1 MTNWEKFLKFQI
13 NTEEIDF
20 NFSSIID
27 SSVIESNTAKIQ
39 NALKQAQEIEAGK
52 KVNTDEDRMVGH
64 YWLRNSSLAPND
76 KIKKEIE
83 NEIHKIEN
91 FCKNINSNFKNV
103 LFIGIGGSALG
114 PQFLIDSLKSKL
126 NFFFFDNT
134 DPNTFKDVLSR
145 IDLGKTLVT
154 VISKSG
160 GTTET
165 LNAMLE
171 TEASFKNK
179 NLDFNSHS
187 VAITCQGSKLDQIA
201 TNWLNSF
208 YIWDWVGGRTSIFSA
223 VGLLPLGLAGH
234 NIKEFLQAGSKM
246 DLLCKAKS
254 NNPAMLLALSWLHS
268 KGKNMLVIPY
278 CDRLT
283 LFSRYLQQLV
293 MESIG
298 KEKDFDGKII
308 NEGLN
313 VFGNKGSTDQHALVQ
328 QLRDGK
334 NDFFLSFVNVLK
346 TEQGIALDDDKVSSR
361 DHLFG
366 FYLGTK
372 KALSDSQRQSLTI
385 NIKDLNH
392 KSLAALIAVYERAVG
407 FYASFLNINAY
418 NQPGVEAGKKAAKE
432 VIELKKKL
440 LDLELFKQG
449 ANLEQLSINLKAD
462 KVQLYELLNFMAL
475 NKEIELL
482 NEYGSNNSSSI
493 DEIIFKS
500 SI

>member
-1 MTNWEKFLKFQI
+1 MTNWEQFLKFQI
-13 NTEEIDF
+13 NTEDIDF

-27 SSVIESNTAKIQ
+27 SGVIENNSAKIES
-39 NALKQAQEIEAGK
+39 ALKQLQDIEEGK
-52 KVNTDEDRMVGH
+52 KVNTDENRMVGH
-64 YWLRNSSLAPND
+64 YWLRNSNLAPSEE
-76 KIKKEIE
+76 IKREID
-83 NEIHKIEN
+83 NEISKIED
-91 FCKNINSNFKNV
+91 FSKNIDANFKNV

-114 PQFLIDSLKSKL
+114 PQFLIDSLKSNL
-126 NFFFFDNT
+126 NFYFFDNT
-134 DPNTFKDVLSR
+134 DPNTFKEVLNR
-145 IDLGKTLVT
+145 IDLSKTLVT

-171 TEASFKNK
+171 TQASFKNK
-179 NLDFNSHS
+179 NLNFDAHC
-187 VAITCQGSKLDQIA
+187 VAITCKNSKLDKIA
-201 TNWLNSF
+201 STWLNKF

-246 DLLCKAKS
+246 DEICKRED

-268 KGKNMLVIPY
+268 KGKNMLVMPY
-278 CDRLT
+278 CYRLI

-298 KEKDFDGKII
+298 KEKDLDGNIV

-334 NDFFLSFVNVLK
+334 NDFFLSFINVLK
-346 TEQGIALDDDKVSSR
+346 TDQGLTKSENDIKSR

-372 KALSDSQRQSLTI
+372 KALSDSKRKSLTI
-385 NIKDLNH
+385 NIKELNH

-418 NQPGVEAGKKAAKE
+418 NQPGVEAGKKAAKK

-440 LDLELFKQG
+440 LNSKLFKEG
-449 ANLEQLSINLKAD
+449 SNLDNLSKELQAD
-462 KVQLYELLNFMAL
+462 KIQLYELLNFMSV
-475 NKEIELL
+475 NKEAEIL
-482 NEYGSNNSSSI
+482 NNSASI
-493 DEIIFKS
+493 DEIVFKS
-500 SI
+500 LI